1 MAIVSLSR
9 IQVRRGQAGAGSGIP
24 QLAGGELGWAMD
36 TQELFIGNG
45 SVAEGAPSVG
55 NTKLLTEHDNLFELS
70 SQYIYGNETVVQTGV
85 SSGSPIQRTLK
96 QRLDDTV
103 SVRAFGAEGS
113 GSNEVIEL
121 QRAIDQLYVN
131 AATVGNPQS
140 RIQLLIPAGTYS
152 INASLKLPPFTTLIG
167 DGSDKT
173 IITQTANFPVFETVN
188 GLRTPGVAGNRAATT
203 TLNQARHITIKGM
216 TLNITGNNPAI
227 LVDCCA
233 NSDFEDIKIGGN
245 WSSSTAYT
253 DNFAIKMLALNPNQ
267 PVTQT
272 VTAASGNGVKATIS
286 FAQQAHKPFKIGDTV
301 TITNMFPAGYNG
313 THTITDA
320 DYVSIKFLSA
330 ATGVLVYNPI
340 AIPAQP
346 VPTITKLGYGNVVTT
361 ANNNFRDIKAFG
373 FQHAVHADDDVTEN
387 RFENC
392 VFQNCQYGV
401 VFGENTV
408 LGAPGQNTAPFNN
421 TVSKSQF
428 IDINRQG
435 IWVRKGKG
443 NKSIS
448 NSFESVGNDGG
459 TEANA
464 VYSVIKFETVE
475 NASHNDYFDRTKKLS
490 TESAYTLSAAYVPEI
505 QGYVDNTNTF
515 SLSIN
520 VGYSVGFTNSFRLPA
535 DITKS
540 YVVYYLYKS
549 TYVNAVRHGTLEIT
563 VNKNNNTTSLTD
575 TYDYVGDS
583 TYSTNLDF
591 NVILSDINA
600 DTQIDT
606 VLVQTKDS
614 TLNDAGTILFQ
625 VKVKS

>member
-1 MAIVSLSR
+1 VAIVSLSR

-70 SQYIYGNETVVQTGV
+70 SQYIYGNETVVQTGA

-245 WSSSTAYT
+245 WSSSAAYT
-253 DNFAIKMLALNPNQ
+253 DNFAIKMLALNPNGA
-267 PVTQT
+267 VTQT
-272 VTAASGNGVKATIS
+272 TTAASGNGVKATIS
-286 FAQQAHKPFKIGDTV
+286 FAQQAHKPFNIGDTV
-301 TITNMFPAGYNG
+301 TITGMLPSGYNG
-313 THTITDA
+313 TYTVTDA
-320 DYVSIKFLSA
+320 DYNSIKFLSS
-330 ATGVLVYNPI
+330 TIGT
-340 AIPAQP
+340 QTQSG
-346 VPTITKLGYGNVVTT
+346 TITKSGTGNVVTT
-361 ANNNFRDIKAFG
+361 DNNNFKSIKIFG
-373 FQHAVHADDDVTEN
+373 FQQAVHSDDDVTEN
-387 RFENC
+387 HFENC

-408 LGAPGQNTAPFNN
+408 LGASGQNTAPFNN

-435 IWVRKGKG
+435 IWIRKGKG

-464 VYSVIKFETVE
+464 VYSVIKFETME

-505 QGYVDNTNTF
+505 EGFVDNTNTF

-591 NVILSDINA
+591 KVILSDINA

>member
-1 MAIVSLSR
+1 VAIVSLSR

-152 INASLKLPPFTTLIG
+152 INASLKIPPFTTLIG

-173 IITQTANFPVFETVN
+173 IITQTANFPVFETIN
-188 GLRTPGVAGNRAATT
+188 FDPLTGVSNRAATT

-233 NSDFEDIKIGGN
+233 NSNFEDIKIGGN
-245 WSSSTAYT
+245 WSSSAAYT
-253 DNFAIKMLALNPNQ
+253 DNFAIKMLALNPNGA
-267 PVTQT
+267 VTQT
-272 VTAASGNGVKATIS
+272 TTAASGNGVKATIS
-286 FAQQAHKPFKIGDTV
+286 FAQQAHKPFNIGDTV
-301 TITNMFPAGYNG
+301 TITGMLPSGYNG
-313 THTITDA
+313 TYTVTDA
-320 DYVSIKFLSA
+320 DYNSIKFLSS
-330 ATGVLVYNPI
+330 TIGT
-340 AIPAQP
+340 QTQSG
-346 VPTITKLGYGNVVTT
+346 TITKLGTGNVVTT
-361 ANNNFRDIKAFG
+361 DNNNFKSIKIFG
-373 FQHAVHADDDVTEN
+373 FQQAVHSDDDVTEN
-387 RFENC
+387 HFENC

-408 LGAPGQNTAPFNN
+408 LGASGQNTAPFNN

-435 IWVRKGKG
+435 IWIRKGKG

-459 TEANA
+459 TETNA
-464 VYSVIKFETVE
+464 VYSVIKFETME

-505 QGYVDNTNTF
+505 EGFVDNTNTF

-549 TYVNAVRHGTLEIT
+549 NYVNAVRHGTLEIT

-591 NVILSDINA
+591 KVILSDINA

>member
-1 MAIVSLSR
+1 VAIVSISR
-9 IQVRRGQAGAGSGIP
+9 IQVRRGQASAGSGIP
-24 QLAGGELGWAMD
+24 QLAGGEFGWAVD
-36 TQELFIGNG
+36 TQELYIGNG
-45 SVAEGAPSVG
+45 SVAEGAPTVG
-55 NTKLLTEHDNLFELS
+55 NTKILTEHDNLFELS
-70 SQYIYGNETVVQTGV
+70 STYIYGDENLVQTGV
-85 SSGSPIQRTLK
+85 TAGAPVQRTLK
-96 QRLDDTV
+96 DRLDDLV
-103 SVRAFGAEGS
+103 SVRAFG
-113 GSNEVIEL
+113 VIGDGLTDETVKL
-121 QRAIDQLYVN
+121 QRAIDQLFVN
-131 AATVGNPQS
+131 PATVGSASS
-140 RIQLLIPAGTYS
+140 RRQLHMPAGTYIIS
-152 INASLKLPPFTTLIG
+152 NSLKLPPFTTLIG

-245 WSSSTAYT
+245 WSSSAAYT
-253 DNFAIKMLALNPNQ
+253 DNFAIKMLALNPNGA
-267 PVTQT
+267 VTQT
-272 VTAASGNGVKATIS
+272 TTAASGNGVKATIS
-286 FAQQAHKPFKIGDTV
+286 FAQQAHKPFNIGDTV
-301 TITNMFPAGYNG
+301 TITGMLPSGYNG
-313 THTITDA
+313 TYTVTDA
-320 DYVSIKFLSA
+320 DYNSIKFLSS
-330 ATGVLVYNPI
+330 TIGT
-340 AIPAQP
+340 QTQSG
-346 VPTITKLGYGNVVTT
+346 TITKLGTGNVVTT
-361 ANNNFRDIKAFG
+361 DNNNFKSIKIFG
-373 FQHAVHADDDVTEN
+373 FQQAVHSDDDVTEN
-387 RFENC
+387 HFENC

-408 LGAPGQNTAPFNN
+408 LGASGQNTAPFNN

-435 IWVRKGKG
+435 IWIRKGKG

>member
-1 MAIVSLSR
+1 VAIVSLSR
-9 IQVRRGQAGAGSGIP
+9 IQVRRGQAGAGSSIP

-70 SQYIYGNETVVQTGV
+70 SQYIYGNENLVQTGV

-152 INASLKLPPFTTLIG
+152 INASLKIPPFTTLIG

-233 NSDFEDIKIGGN
+233 NSDFEDIKISGN

-253 DNFAIKMLALNPNQ
+253 DNFAIKMLALNPNGA
-267 PVTQT
+267 VTQT
-272 VTAASGNGVKATIS
+272 TTAASGNGVKATIS
-286 FAQQAHKPFKIGDTV
+286 FAQQAHKPFNIGDTV
-301 TITNMFPAGYNG
+301 TITGMLPSGYNG
-313 THTITDA
+313 TYTVTDA
-320 DYVSIKFLSA
+320 DYNSIKFLSS
-330 ATGVLVYNPI
+330 TIGT
-340 AIPAQP
+340 QTQSG
-346 VPTITKLGYGNVVTT
+346 TITKLGTGNVVTT
-361 ANNNFRDIKAFG
+361 DNNNFKSIKIFG
-373 FQHAVHADDDVTEN
+373 FQQAVHSDDDVTEN
-387 RFENC
+387 HFENC

-408 LGAPGQNTAPFNN
+408 LGASGQNTAPFNN

-435 IWVRKGKG
+435 IWIRKGKG

-505 QGYVDNTNTF
+505 EGYVDNTNTF

>member
-55 NTKLLTEHDNLFELS
+55 NTKLLTEHNNLFELS
-70 SQYIYGNETVVQTGV
+70 SQYIYGNETVVQTGA

-152 INASLKLPPFTTLIG
+152 INASLKIPPFTTLIG

-227 LVDCCA
+227 LVDNCV
-233 NSDFEDIKIGGN
+233 NSDFEDIKIGGD
-245 WSSSTAYT
+245 WSTSASYT
-253 DNFAIKMLALNPNQ
+253 DNFAIKMVA
-267 PVTQT
+267 
-272 VTAASGNGVKATIS
+272 IS
-286 FAQQAHKPFKIGDTV
+286 ST
-301 TITNMFPAGYNG
+301 
-313 THTITDA
+313 
-320 DYVSIKFLSA
+320 
-330 ATGVLVYNPI
+330 
-340 AIPAQP
+340 
-346 VPTITKLGYGNVVTT
+346 VTT
-361 ANNNFRDIKAFG
+361 ANNNFKSIKINE
-373 FQHAVHADDDVTEN
+373 FQQAVHSDYDVAEN
-387 RFENC
+387 HFENC
-392 VFQNCQYGV
+392 MFQNCQYGI

-408 LGAPGQNTAPFNN
+408 LGSPGQNTAPFNN

-435 IWVRKGKG
+435 IWIRKGKG

-464 VYSVIKFETVE
+464 VYSVIKFETME

-591 NVILSDINA
+591 KVILSDINA

>member
-1 MAIVSLSR
+1 VHS
-9 IQVRRGQAGAGSGIP
+9 
-24 QLAGGELGWAMD
+24 D
-36 TQELFIGNG
+36 YD
-45 SVAEGAPSVG
+45 VAE
-55 NTKLLTEHDNLFELS
+55 NH
-70 SQYIYGNETVVQTGV
+70 
-85 SSGSPIQRTLK
+85 
-96 QRLDDTV
+96 
-103 SVRAFGAEGS
+103 
-113 GSNEVIEL
+113 
-121 QRAIDQLYVN
+121 
-131 AATVGNPQS
+131 
-140 RIQLLIPAGTYS
+140 
-152 INASLKLPPFTTLIG
+152 
-167 DGSDKT
+167 
-173 IITQTANFPVFETVN
+173 
-188 GLRTPGVAGNRAATT
+188 
-203 TLNQARHITIKGM
+203 
-216 TLNITGNNPAI
+216 
-227 LVDCCA
+227 
-233 NSDFEDIKIGGN
+233 
-245 WSSSTAYT
+245 
-253 DNFAIKMLALNPNQ
+253 
-267 PVTQT
+267 
-272 VTAASGNGVKATIS
+272 
-286 FAQQAHKPFKIGDTV
+286 
-301 TITNMFPAGYNG
+301 
-313 THTITDA
+313 
-320 DYVSIKFLSA
+320 
-330 ATGVLVYNPI
+330 
-340 AIPAQP
+340 
-346 VPTITKLGYGNVVTT
+346 
-361 ANNNFRDIKAFG
+361 
-373 FQHAVHADDDVTEN
+373 
-387 RFENC
+387 FENC
-392 VFQNCQYGV
+392 VFQNCQYGI

-408 LGAPGQNTAPFNN
+408 LGSPGQNTAPFNN

-591 NVILSDINA
+591 KVILSDINA
-600 DTQIDT
+600 DAQIDT

>member
-1 MAIVSLSR
+1 VAIVSISR
-9 IQVRRGQAGAGSGIP
+9 IQVRRGQKNTGSGVP
-24 QLAGGELGWAMD
+24 QLAGGEFGWAVD
-36 TQELFIGNG
+36 AQELYIGNG

-55 NTKLLTEHDNLFELS
+55 NTKVLTQHDNLFELS
-70 SQYIYGNETVVQTGV
+70 SQYIYGNENLVQTGV

-245 WSSSTAYT
+245 WSSSAAYT
-253 DNFAIKMLALNPNQ
+253 DNFAIKMLALNPNGA
-267 PVTQT
+267 VTQT
-272 VTAASGNGVKATIS
+272 TTAASGNGVKATIS
-286 FAQQAHKPFKIGDTV
+286 FAQQAHKPFNIGDTV
-301 TITNMFPAGYNG
+301 TITGMLPSGYNG
-313 THTITDA
+313 TYTVTDA
-320 DYVSIKFLSA
+320 DYNSIKFLSS
-330 ATGVLVYNPI
+330 TIGT
-340 AIPAQP
+340 QTQSG
-346 VPTITKLGYGNVVTT
+346 TITKSGTGNVVTT
-361 ANNNFRDIKAFG
+361 DNNNFKSIKIFG
-373 FQHAVHADDDVTEN
+373 FQQAVHSDDDVTEN
-387 RFENC
+387 HFENC

-408 LGAPGQNTAPFNN
+408 LGASGQNTAPFNN

-435 IWVRKGKG
+435 IWIRKGKG

-459 TEANA
+459 TETNA
-464 VYSVIKFETVE
+464 VYSVIKFETME

-505 QGYVDNTNTF
+505 EGFVDNTNTF

-591 NVILSDINA
+591 KVILSDINA

>member
-1 MAIVSLSR
+1 VAIVSLSR

-45 SVAEGAPSVG
+45 SVAEGAPAVG

-152 INASLKLPPFTTLIG
+152 INASLKIPPFTTLIG

-173 IITQTANFPVFETVN
+173 IITQTANFPVFETIN
-188 GLRTPGVAGNRAATT
+188 FDPLTGVSDRAATT

-216 TLNITGNNPAI
+216 TLNITGNNTAI
-227 LVDCCA
+227 LIDNCV
-233 NSDFEDIKIGGN
+233 NSDFEDIKMDGDWDN
-245 WSSSTAYT
+245 SASYT
-253 DNFAIKMLALNPNQ
+253 DNFAIKLEAISS
-267 PVTQT
+267 T
-272 VTAASGNGVKATIS
+272 VTS
-286 FAQQAHKPFKIGDTV
+286 
-301 TITNMFPAGYNG
+301 
-313 THTITDA
+313 
-320 DYVSIKFLSA
+320 
-330 ATGVLVYNPI
+330 
-340 AIPAQP
+340 
-346 VPTITKLGYGNVVTT
+346 
-361 ANNNFRDIKAFG
+361 ANNNFKSIKINQ
-373 FQHAVHADDDVTEN
+373 FQQSVHSDYDVAEN
-387 RFENC
+387 HFENC
-392 VFQNCQYGV
+392 MFQNCQYGI

-408 LGAPGQNTAPFNN
+408 LGSPGQNTAPFNN

-435 IWVRKGKG
+435 IWVRKGRG

-464 VYSVIKFETVE
+464 VYSVIKFETIE
-475 NASHNDYFDRTKKLS
+475 NASHNDFFDRSKKLS
-490 TESAYTLSAAYVPEI
+490 TEAAFVAAPYVPEI
-505 QGYVDNTNTF
+505 EGRVENANTYA
-515 SLSIN
+515 LLVN
-520 VGYSVGFTNSFRLPA
+520 VGYTVAFTNSFRLPA

-540 YVVYYLYKS
+540 YIVYYLYKS
-549 TYVNAVRHGTLEIT
+549 SFVNAVRHGTLEIT
-563 VNKNNNTTSLTD
+563 VNRNNNTTSLTD
-575 TYDYVGDS
+575 TYDYVGDPAYNTS
-583 TYSTNLDF
+583 LDF
-591 NVILSDINA
+591 NVTLSDLNA
-600 DTQIDT
+600 DANVDT
-606 VLVQTKDS
+606 VLVQTRDS
-614 TLNDAGTILFQ
+614 ILNDQATILFQ
-625 VKVKS
+625 VKTQS

>member
-1 MAIVSLSR
+1 VAIVSLSR

-70 SQYIYGNETVVQTGV
+70 SQYIYGNETVVQTGA

-245 WSSSTAYT
+245 WSSSAAYT
-253 DNFAIKMLALNPNQ
+253 DNFAIKMLALNPNGA
-267 PVTQT
+267 VTQT
-272 VTAASGNGVKATIS
+272 TTAASGNGVKATIS
-286 FAQQAHKPFKIGDTV
+286 FAQQAHKPFNIGDTV
-301 TITNMFPAGYNG
+301 TITGMLPSGYNG
-313 THTITDA
+313 TYTVTDA
-320 DYVSIKFLSA
+320 DYNSIKFLSS
-330 ATGVLVYNPI
+330 TIGT
-340 AIPAQP
+340 QTQSG
-346 VPTITKLGYGNVVTT
+346 TITKSGTGNVVTT
-361 ANNNFRDIKAFG
+361 DNNNFKSIKIFG
-373 FQHAVHADDDVTEN
+373 FQQAVHSDDDVTEN
-387 RFENC
+387 HFENC

-408 LGAPGQNTAPFNN
+408 LGASGQNTAPFNN

-435 IWVRKGKG
+435 IWIRKGKG

-459 TEANA
+459 TETNA
-464 VYSVIKFETVE
+464 VYSVIKFETME

-505 QGYVDNTNTF
+505 EGFVDNTNTF

-591 NVILSDINA
+591 KVILSDINA